1 MAMNLQNNGIKI
13 YPVIFAMNL
22 FDIPLSIGPSIIS
35 IQLRR

>member
-22 FDIPLSIGPSIIS
+22 FSSVAEL
-35 IQLRR
+35 